1 MRKSLIVDLREKE
14 LFTYLL
20 EIKKSGYELK
30 ESKKYPLSDR
40 YDFSLDVVTEDIESA
55 YLSLPISSLNFRFID
70 LPFSDRERIRE
81 ILPFELDGVIL
92 GGSSEVIFDDAVIGS
107 SDNKYQVL
115 AVYIGKNIL
124 RELLERLRSHKIDPV
139 FIMSIEL
146 KEILKGVTSERL
158 LSPVMLEDKDRIA
171 LAVEEIKK
179 PTINLR
185 RDEFS
190 YTRDVER
197 TKRSLRVTAVL
208 MILLALVL
216 AADLLLEIVTVRHEI
231 AFLKNEMR
239 KKYQEIFPGEKNIIN
254 ELYQLKSHMKE
265 LKGKEEFYVGV
276 NPLNLL
282 FNLSQIDKQG
292 VIFNEITADRGNLTM
307 KGEAPSLSDIQHVR
321 GKLESFFNEVTISDS
336 KSSSQGTMLFTITAK
351 DRKA

>member
-1 MRKSLIVDLREKE
+1 MRKSFIIDLREKE

-20 EIKKSGYELK
+20 EIKKNGYEVK
-30 ESKKYPLSDR
+30 ESKRYPLSGR
-40 YDFSLDVVTEDIESA
+40 YDFSLDVVTEDIESS
-55 YLSLPISSLNFRFID
+55 YLSLPVSSLNFRVID
-70 LPFSDRERIRE
+70 LPFSDKERIRE

-92 GGSSEVIFDDAVIGS
+92 GGSNEVIFDDVVIS
-107 SDNKYQVL
+107 SSGNKCQVL
-115 AVYIGKNIL
+115 AIYIGKNIL
-124 RELLERLRSHKIDPV
+124 RELLEKLKLYNIDPV
-139 FIMSIEL
+139 SIISIEL
-146 KEILKGVTSERL
+146 KEILKDFTSERL
-158 LSPVMLEDKDRIA
+158 LLPVMLEDEDRIA

-185 RDEFS
+185 RNEFS

-197 TKRSLRVTAVL
+197 TKKSLKVTAVL
-208 MILLALVL
+208 MILLVIVL
-216 AADLLLEIVTVRHEI
+216 AANLLLRIVTVRHEI
-231 AFLKNEMR
+231 DFLKNEMR
-239 KKYQEIFPGEKNIIN
+239 KKYQEIFPGEKNIVN

-265 LKGKEEFYVGV
+265 LKDKEEFYVGV

-292 VIFNEITADRGNLTM
+292 VVFNEITADRGNLTM
-307 KGEAPSLSDIQHVR
+307 KGEAPSLSDIQLVR

-351 DRKA
+351 VRKA